1 MVGLQWTDVLTKGND
16 IGFAVGQPV
25 FATALTGGIVPNDG
39 NTVWEW
45 WYKIQVTDHI
55 AITPALIYLSRPLG
69 ATTPVGQDF
78 SQFGGLIKTTFR
90 F

>member
-1 MVGLQWTDVLTKGND
+1 VVGLQWTDVLTKGND

-55 AITPALIYLSRPLG
+55 AITMPSFTSADPW
-69 ATTPVGQDF
+69 GQPRQ
-78 SQFGGLIKTTFR
+78 SGKTLANSAA
-90 F
+90 